1 MARLLRVAANR
12 RGFCRH
18 MRWHN
23 VQTNHKCHQTSVNY
37 NFMVIYKEADNKV
50 LAIALQVTWYI
61 NLHKYTY
68 VITKLR
74 FIALLADIYPRLLHA
89 AIDVGVD
96 RC

>member
-1 MARLLRVAANR
+1 
-12 RGFCRH
+12 
-18 MRWHN
+18 
-23 VQTNHKCHQTSVNY
+23 
-37 NFMVIYKEADNKV
+37 MVIYREADNKV

-89 AIDVGVD
+89 ATVDIYFDVGVD